1 LPGKRPLPATA
12 DSVTAVSCVNYY
24 SECRIS
30 LTDMTRPG
38 LSVDAGTER
47 HHRCETSVNKTP
59 RLGYMIW
66 LTDVSLRITVHGKT
80 FPGKFV
86 QMNFDVNT
94 DGEYQPNSI
103 GPVDSCSARYVC
115 NCRRDT
121 THQQHIS
128 LIVTLTKPLKATR

>member
-1 LPGKRPLPATA
+1 MSGKRPLPATA

-38 LSVDAGTER
+38 LSVDVSTER

-66 LTDVSLRITVHGKT
+66 LSLIITFHGKT

-103 GPVDSCSARYVC
+103 SPVDWCSARYVC